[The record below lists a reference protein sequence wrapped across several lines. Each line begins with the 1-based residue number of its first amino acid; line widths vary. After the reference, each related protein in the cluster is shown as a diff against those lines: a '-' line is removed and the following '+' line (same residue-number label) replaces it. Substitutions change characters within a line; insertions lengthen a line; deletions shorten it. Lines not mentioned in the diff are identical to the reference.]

1 MSMPIINFRFSF
13 YFHFR
18 LLRNSFHSSLNF
30 RYQSTLMHL
39 VSSIFL
45 SSITFSMC
53 FSMDNSI
60 NSIVDHED
68 LLQQRY
74 ADINLQ
80 IQCLKKEQYRVSNNK
95 HLYNICQQQLDKLR
109 EIKQQIFEEII
120 NLVYDSPDM
129 YEYL

>member
-1 MSMPIINFRFSF
+1 
-13 YFHFR
+13 
-18 LLRNSFHSSLNF
+18 
-30 RYQSTLMHL
+30 
-39 VSSIFL
+39 
-45 SSITFSMC
+45 
-53 FSMDNSI
+53 MDNSI
-60 NSIVDHED
+60 ADHED

-80 IQCLKKEQYRVSNNK
+80 IQCIKKEQNRVSNNK

-129 YEYL
+129 YQYL